1 MAEIE
6 KTDILSRTILT
17 DKQTAINFNNN
28 NPRVIETYVDS
39 EGKNGEYPPDFPK
52 EIFDKIGEVQGSLF
66 NNGVYSSLLRDESSL
81 SYILQQYNV
90 GISLLKMDNSGKFKK
105 IKTKETN
112 AKGNSTF
119 TPDNC
124 L

>member
-1 MAEIE
+1 MASGGSIYAYV
-6 KTDILSRTILT
+6 LT
-17 DKQTAINFNNN
+17 DKQAEINFNN
-28 NPRVIETYVDS
+28 NPRVIRTYTDNQGNIRKYFPSFPDVIL
-39 EGKNGEYPPDFPK
+39 GKMNEVK
-52 EIFDKIGEVQGSLF
+52 EDLF
-66 NNGVYSSLLRDESSL
+66 NNGVYSDLLRDESSS

-90 GISLLKMDNSGKFKK
+90 GISLLKMHNIGEFKK

-112 AKGNSTF
+112 SNGNPIF